1 MTISVASLQ
10 DWITSHGF
18 VDAGSQEANDLA
30 VELLEAIRGDG
41 APRDTRNIREEFRPF
56 TTEEIRA
63 DLRES
68 RSSMVSIFVNV
79 LGDFNLATGVRNAN
93 WFNTQDV
100 RIVGRRQWDAR
111 GAVGT
116 HHYTEV
122 IRSAGIM
129 DVIATL
135 RNEGYCIVAAE
146 IEDTAIPITSYKW
159 SPKTAVIYGEE
170 GAGLSK
176 EVLIN
181 VDDVVFIPGRGSVR
195 SLNVGT
201 TSGIF
206 MYEYSRSLGLI

>member
-1 MTISVASLQ
+1 MTISVANLQ

-18 VDAGSQEANDLA
+18 VDAGSQEGIDLA

-41 APRDTRNIREEFRPF
+41 KPRDTRNIREEFRQF
-56 TTEEIRA
+56 TTEEIR
-63 DLRES
+63 DTLRES
-68 RSSMVSIFVNV
+68 RSGMVSIFVNV

-122 IRSAGIM
+122 IRQPGIM

-135 RNEGYCIVAAE
+135 REEGYRIVAAE
-146 IEDTAIPITSYKW
+146 ITDAAVPLTSYAWHEK
-159 SPKTAVIYGEE
+159 SSVIYGEE
-170 GAGLSK
+170 GAGLSD
-176 EVLIN
+176 EVLAA

-201 TSGIF
+201 TSSIF
-206 MYEYSRSLGLI
+206 MYDYSKALGLI